1 MRGTKSA
8 VDYDN
13 FSYNGEFMENWCII
27 EYSWFGSVQKAYEI
41 GKLAHHAVL
50 MVKTP
55 HSRSP
60 ITFFGVNMKY
70 YPGGTFIALGWSTE
84 KEGDYLVNIRN
95 KNNNK
100 TV

>member
-60 ITFFGVNMKY
+60 ITFFWGKY
-70 YPGGTFIALGWSTE
+70 EILPR
-84 KEGDYLVNIRN
+84 RN
-95 KNNNK
+95 LYCSR
-100 TV
+100 VEYRERG